1 MMALCNL
8 PPEILASIIY
18 DVLPEGF
25 ESLALTCKALHTSC
39 SGLIQQHNHMK
50 KNWSHFSFN
59 HDACELINTHHL
71 LLEVVRTPLIARYIK
86 YLDLWDR
93 RGLDWENGKIDFLDP
108 LRWQRMCEICDSD
121 APESLQKAFVQA
133 MQSNV
138 ILQQAGIDIGR
149 WTQKISDFQD
159 TWEDDYPSSN
169 SHATVTL
176 LTLLPNV
183 KTLQLPVRWQDNHPG
198 YTETVDDL
206 RVSDDA
212 RDLGK
217 ILDDRDARDLWKVL
231 DELAVTSCMQQQGT
245 ERPLARLETI
255 LPCAPAGYDNHSGAF
270 SSLTPFLLL
279 PQVTTLYASGHKLC
293 DDGYTGKPFGQ
304 WRYKGCVSRLR
315 HIELAACCMDS
326 TIDLFLAHV
335 PELRILRYS
344 HETKWHGCQHDW
356 SAGELVAAIGR
367 CCGGTVEDLAIT
379 IDCLYGEVVTGV
391 VSMKEFTAL
400 KRLEVDVSIFCGP
413 SIASGMR
420 LGHGGNQ
427 PSWELEHMAALVDIL
442 PSSLE
447 SLTMVGFGHEA
458 DVRQSIERFDMVVQ
472 RLFAD
477 FARRRETMLPN
488 LSHVSVKKL
497 GSNLGCQ
504 LPSEEWDRDLEVQQ
518 YQVKKLER
526 LCAGADIDFEY
537 DAAGNT
543 FVEAPWRGA
552 FCERF
557 PYVDDYTN

>member
-1 MMALCNL
+1 MALCNL

-93 RGLDWENGKIDFLDP
+93 RGFDWLNGKIDFLDP
-108 LRWQRMCEICDSD
+108 LRWQRMCEICDSG

-217 ILDDRDARDLWKVL
+217 ILDDGDARDLWKVL

-270 SSLTPFLLL
+270 SSLMPFLLM
-279 PQVTTLYASGHKLC
+279 PQLTTLYASGHKLC
-293 DDGYTGKPFGQ
+293 DDGYTGDPFGQ
-304 WRYKGCVSRLR
+304 WRYEGYVSRLR

-344 HETKWHGCQHDW
+344 HETKWHGCQHHW
-356 SAGELVAAIGR
+356 SAGEFVAAIGR
-367 CCGGTVEDLAIT
+367 CCGATLEELAIT
-379 IDCLYGEVVTGV
+379 ADCIYGEVITGV
-391 VSMKEFTAL
+391 ASMKDFTAL
-400 KRLEVDVSIFCGP
+400 KRLEVDVSHFCGP
-413 SIASGMR
+413 SITSGLR
-420 LGHGGNQ
+420 QGEDGDV
-427 PSWELEHMAALVDIL
+427 WEFAQTEALINIL
-442 PSSLE
+442 PESLE
-447 SLTMVGFGHEA
+447 SLTMVGLGGELDNLQSRDQF
-458 DVRQSIERFDMVVQ
+458 DVVLE

-477 FARRRETMLPN
+477 FTARRATALPMLRQITLVQRQTHLDGPEEQYRT
-488 LSHVSVKKL
+488 HKL
-497 GSNLGCQ
+497 A
-504 LPSEEWDRDLEVQQ
+504 
-518 YQVKKLER
+518 K
-526 LCAGADIDFEY
+526 LCAEAHIDFQQVHT
-537 DAAGNT
+537 DN
-543 FVEAPWRGA
+543 EAPWRQA
-552 FCERF
+552 FYKRF
-557 PYVDDYTN
+557 PYVDDDAT